1 MHIAHPAADTVAPA
15 RTRRAAGGRGAAMAV
30 RKRCCARL
38 SRRVLHAGA
47 VALIVSIPF
56 LLGLGWHHI
65 QWMMAGQQEA
75 DHGRIAMSKLE
86 AMLDQV
92 HSTVDASLPLAAGDC
107 VEVVDALRLKAAT
120 LPQARSLVLARDGM
134 AYCSTLYGEIAVPT
148 EAMGLSDDAV
158 TLVAGNE
165 VAPDRPLLLY
175 RLSRGPHEAVAVLDA
190 LHVRQSLQEGRESAW
205 VVAAKRLERA
215 GGIRVL
221 SPDADAE
228 SRLVTSS
235 RHPVAIAAD
244 AGDEQAK
251 HSRGPSSAAWL
262 LMALAG
268 MPMGYL
274 FHRWTIRRRAL
285 KREFQR
291 AVRDGEFVPFYQPI
305 VRCADRNWAGVEVL
319 ARWEHPGRGLLAPD
333 RFMPQLEHSDFLL
346 PMTAGLMSR
355 AARELA
361 GMLSLLPAGFHVAFN
376 ITPAHL
382 SARWLPEHCRRFLA
396 AFPPGRIAL
405 VLELTEREGVVPDAD
420 VLAVLDEVRRLGV
433 RIALDDFGVGHS
445 NLSHLQELHADRL
458 KIDRGF
464 VTRLPDPDGITPILR
479 TILDLAERLD
489 LDVVAEG
496 VEIPAQADALARHG
510 VAFLQGYLFARP
522 LPASSLPGTLASRP
536 PWFGDARGMLQPID
550 MRGKMTKQIAGG
562 RKPAHGSVSL
572 TEAE

>member
-1 MHIAHPAADTVAPA
+1 MHIAHSAADSVAHA
-15 RTRRAAGGRGAAMAV
+15 RTGRAAGGREAAVAA
-30 RKRCCARL
+30 RKRCRARL
-38 SRRVLHAGA
+38 SRRVLHA
-47 VALIVSIPF
+47 VAIALVVSIPL

-65 QWMMAGQQEA
+65 QWMAAGQQETG
-75 DHGRIAMSKLE
+75 HGRAVMSKLE
-86 AMLDQV
+86 TMLDQV
-92 HSTVDASLPLAAGDC
+92 HSTVEASLPLAAGGC
-107 VEVVDALRLKAAT
+107 VDVVDALRLKAAT
-120 LPQARSLVLARDGM
+120 LPQARSLILARDGT
-134 AYCSTLYGEIAVPT
+134 AYCSTLYGEISTPT
-148 EAMGLSDDAV
+148 EAMGLSDDVV

-175 RLSRGPHEAVAVLDA
+175 RLSRGPHEAIAVVDA
-190 LHVRQSLQEGRESAW
+190 LHVRQSLQDGHELAW
-205 VVAAKRLERA
+205 VVGTKRLERD

-235 RHPVAIAAD
+235 RFPVAIASD
-244 AGDEQAK
+244 AGDEQAQ
-251 HSRGPSSAAWL
+251 HSRNPSSAAML
-262 LMALAG
+262 LMALSG
-268 MPMGYL
+268 MPMGYGV
-274 FHRWTIRRRAL
+274 HRWTIRRRAL

-305 VRCADRNWAGVEVL
+305 VRSADGGWAGVEVL

-333 RFMPQLEHSDFLL
+333 LFMSQLERSDFIL

-355 AARELA
+355 TARELA
-361 GMLSLLPAGFHVAFN
+361 GMSSRLPAGFHVAFN

-382 SARWLPEHCRRFLA
+382 SAHWLPEHCRRFLA
-396 AFPPGRIAL
+396 TFPPGRIAL

-464 VTRLPDPDGITPILR
+464 VSRLPDPDGITPILR

-496 VEIPAQADALARHG
+496 VETPAQADALARHG

-522 LPASSLPGTLASRP
+522 LPASLLADTLASRP
-536 PWFGDARGMLQPID
+536 PWFGEAREVSQHID
-550 MRGKMTKQIAGG
+550 MKGKRSGKTANG
-562 RKPAHGSVSL
+562 RKPALGSVSL